1 MYVVVATL
9 WSQKTKQIEHSEDY
23 SLFGRANQCFKGMF
37 QGWTLSQ
44 LGVSTLL
51 RTNTDNF

>member
-1 MYVVVATL
+1 MHVVVATL